1 MKRLL
6 SIMLALMLVLSM
18 AATAFA
24 TETGTEQTK
33 AGETKVDTIAVSK
46 TYNDPVGYGAKFYFT
61 ATPKVDGTTSLAGV
75 PTVTIPAIEFV
86 ADTTTTTRTKTST
99 LVFEN
104 LKEGTYVYIVTEN
117 DTFDPTTG
125 IAPDPSTYDR
135 MIMSL
140 AEYEMTVSVVKNA
153 EGKYVVDNIIAY
165 QTKDAQGNP
174 MAKGDKADV
183 LAFEN
188 TYVKQAGVKGEALTI
203 TKRVE
208 KVSNFDQEFTF
219 TLQYTYP
226 AGGNPFP
233 VATSHSGNGDVT
245 VNDGA
250 NGGIATFKLKHNQDV
265 VFKGLPIGTTV
276 TVIET
281 GSPSFNPKGQ
291 VVLNGTTTDIAAAGY
306 GNNFTSGQQVLPEGK
321 NVVTVTNTGN
331 YTPPMGVIL
340 NVLPYVLMVAIAGG
354 MIVLFTVMKR
364 RKAQDNED

>member
-6 SIMLALMLVLSM
+6 SIMLALMLMLSM
-18 AATAFA
+18 TATAFA
-24 TETGTEQTK
+24 TEQTK
-33 AGETKVDTIAVSK
+33 AEDQKVDTIAVSK

-61 ATPKVDGTTSLAGV
+61 ATPKVDGTTSPAGV

-99 LVFEN
+99 LEFANVN
-104 LKEGTYVYIVTEN
+104 NEGTYVYIVTEN
-117 DTFDPTTG
+117 GTFDPTTG
-125 IAPDPSTYDR
+125 IAPDPSTYDS
-135 MIMSL
+135 MTMSR
-140 AEYEMTVSVVKNA
+140 AEYEITVSVVKNEA
-153 EGKYVVDNIIAY
+153 GKYVIDNIIAY
-165 QTKDAQGNP
+165 QTKDALGNIIP
-174 MAKGDKADV
+174 KGEKADT

-188 TYVKQAGVKGEALTI
+188 TYAKQAGVNGESLTI
-203 TKRVE
+203 TKKVE
-208 KVSNFDQEFTF
+208 KHTNFDQEFTF

-233 VATSHSGNGDVT
+233 VTYTGGVDVI

-250 NGGIATFKLKHNQDV
+250 SGGTATFKLKHNQSV
-265 VFKGLPIGTTV
+265 TFKGLPIGTTV
-276 TVIET
+276 TVTET
-281 GSPSFNPKGQ
+281 GSPNFNPKGE
-291 VVLNGTTTDIAAAGY
+291 VVMGGTPTDIPAAGL
-306 GNNFTSGQQVLPEGK
+306 GNNFASGSHVLPAGK

-331 YTPPMGVIL
+331 YVPPTGVIL